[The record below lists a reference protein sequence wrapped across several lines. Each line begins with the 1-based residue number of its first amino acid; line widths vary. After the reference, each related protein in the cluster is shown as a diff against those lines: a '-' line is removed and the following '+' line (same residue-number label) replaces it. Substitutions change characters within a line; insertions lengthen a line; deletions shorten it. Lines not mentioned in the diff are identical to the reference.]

1 MIRCLLSR
9 SGKKKE
15 YQSMVVMAVG
25 LPLMNTTGIKLL
37 DGKQSLTK
45 ETTTVVLLIDM
56 TKVNTTT
63 LCHP

>member
-1 MIRCLLSR
+1 MIRCPLSR

-25 LPLMNTTGIKLL
+25 LPLMNTTGIILL
-37 DGKQSLTK
+37 DGKLSLTK

-63 LCHP
+63 LCQP

>member
-1 MIRCLLSR
+1 
-9 SGKKKE
+9 
-15 YQSMVVMAVG
+15 MVVMAVG
-25 LPLMNTTGIKLL
+25 LPLMNTTGILDM
-37 DGKQSLTK
+37 DGKLSLTK

>member
-1 MIRCLLSR
+1 
-9 SGKKKE
+9 
-15 YQSMVVMAVG
+15 MVVMAVG

>member
-1 MIRCLLSR
+1 
-9 SGKKKE
+9 
-15 YQSMVVMAVG
+15 MVVMAVG
-25 LPLMNTTGIKLL
+25 LPLMNTSGIKLL

-63 LCHP
+63 LCPP

>member
-1 MIRCLLSR
+1 MIRCPLSR
-9 SGKKKE
+9 SGKEKE

-25 LPLMNTTGIKLL
+25 LPLMNTTGILDM

-63 LCHP
+63 LCPL